1 MSKLRLALPQP
12 PPKRRRTREHVQHW
26 APTSSDVAAPS
37 SPTNVDFIEEAA
49 PEALPNDTLTALHL
63 LKSRFPAEAA
73 VTPFASRSQLYS
85 VLADRTLADRQL
97 EELRRTAAIR
107 LLQLP
112 ASRDECAVVLAG
124 DYAAAVQRCKAGL
137 EEKQQQQSGAASSR
151 TSGSTSMDLDVFD
164 WFAERVLPRCSE
176 VMITH
181 RELVQLLGTAPGA
194 ARPLQ
199 PRQQAAPVAVTDH
212 QVSLLLNQGLLTR
225 HTGGPDGYL
234 FSMPNAGLAVR
245 SVAAGRQEILGLLQ
259 RRHQPEVLEAAL
271 LKRKLQRSVL
281 GVRWHVADM
290 IGGGSLLRI
299 STAVGPVLRAA
310 KRGG

>member
-1 MSKLRLALPQP
+1 MVTDATTDRSLRVRKRGAFTQLAISPKAVHVLDQALRRWLQFALSSLANACIVPGWATNALHAQQMSKLRLALPQP
-12 PPKRRRTREHVQHW
+12 PLKRRRTREHVQHW

-63 LKSRFPAEAA
+63 LKSRFPAEVLCRRLRQSVAASSAHHTACQSPWPQAA

-164 WFAERVLPRCSE
+164 WFAERVLPLCSE

-181 RELVQLLGTAPGA
+181 SELVQLLGTAPGA
-194 ARPLQ
+194 AR
-199 PRQQAAPVAVTDH
+199 
-212 QVSLLLNQGLLTR
+212 
-225 HTGGPDGYL
+225 
-234 FSMPNAGLAVR
+234 
-245 SVAAGRQEILGLLQ
+245 
-259 RRHQPEVLEAAL
+259 
-271 LKRKLQRSVL
+271 
-281 GVRWHVADM
+281 
-290 IGGGSLLRI
+290 
-299 STAVGPVLRAA
+299 
-310 KRGG
+310 